1 MCFAIHAISVGT
13 PPHFGEL
20 SESWYMDNVLEKCL
34 FPWQGKGLGFGAIA
48 DFVHSIKI
56 VNGAGE
62 VVEYNATHPL
72 FNQAR

>member
-1 MCFAIHAISVGT
+1 
-13 PPHFGEL
+13 
-20 SESWYMDNVLEKCL
+20 MDMSMNNVF

-62 VVEYNATHPL
+62 VVEYDAAHPL